1 MELKFENKE
10 IVEIKCTVDEFKE
23 LMKKEPHRSEA
34 QYQDELEKILK
45 DKKAMETFKS
55 FLFNENFSQDVD

>member
-23 LMKKEPHRSEA
+23 LMKKEPHGNEA

-55 FLFNENFSQDVD
+55 FLFNENFFQDVD

>member
-1 MELKFENKE
+1 M
-10 IVEIKCTVDEFKE
+10 EIKCTVDEFKE

-55 FLFNENFSQDVD
+55 FLFNENFFQDSE

>member
-1 MELKFENKE
+1 M
-10 IVEIKCTVDEFKE
+10 EIKCTVDELKR

-45 DKKAMETFKS
+45 DEKAMETVKS
-55 FLFNENFSQDVD
+55 FLFRINGVR

>member
-1 MELKFENKE
+1 M
-10 IVEIKCTVDEFKE
+10 EIKCTVDEFKE
-23 LMKKEPHRSEA
+23 LMKKEPPRSEA

-55 FLFNENFSQDVD
+55 FLFNEIFFQDVD

>member
-23 LMKKEPHRSEA
+23 LMKKEPHCNEA
-34 QYQDELEKILK
+34 QHQDEFEKILK

-55 FLFNENFSQDVD
+55 FLFNENFFQDSE

>member
-1 MELKFENKE
+1 M
-10 IVEIKCTVDEFKE
+10 EIKCTVDELKR
-23 LMKKEPHRSEA
+23 LMEKEPHCSEA

-45 DKKAMETFKS
+45 DEKAMKTFKS